1 MNVWAWGSSAWWS
14 KTGVEME
21 WGGVWL
27 NWRFEITGDVKRAR
41 GSLKGREMVGG
52 WWVEM
57 KEGK

>member
-1 MNVWAWGSSAWWS
+1 M
-14 KTGVEME
+14 EME

-52 WWVEM
+52 WWVEWREEIIGNVCYVM
-57 KEGK
+57 RSLFG